1 MTHTHS
7 RLVWIWQLFQ
17 RGPCRPPPMD
27 QMPNKQLHIMN
38 PNSFDIQTNYLIS
51 KNTLHYGIILGFV
64 FNASPFPPA
73 CILHSALSASNGI
86 VIIHCEKE
94 KKLWEGR
101 FLHSPSFFVSMDIS
115 GQYNLVLSASRVLST
130 PRCPTSSLLWHSK
143 RAFSTFFIPNH
154 LYKPSTLTRK

>member
-94 KKLWEGR
+94 KKLWR
-101 FLHSPSFFVSMDIS
+101 ADSCTHPVFLCLWTFQASTILCSVRLVSCQHQ
-115 GQYNLVLSASRVLST
+115 GVQQALYCGT
-130 PRCPTSSLLWHSK
+130 PRELFPPFSSPTTFTSLPPL
-143 RAFSTFFIPNH
+143 
-154 LYKPSTLTRK
+154 RK